1 MLKRMLPLLLVA
13 AMALTPGAYAQEPAQ
28 PVSLLFWHS
37 MSDEAGVLVDKF
49 VTQFNATI
57 GKDRQI
63 SVEAVFQGQ
72 YSDATTKLNSILTA
86 EDYAQLPDV
95 MNLDATGKVAYFN
108 SGRAWTLDDALVADP
123 GYDISQILPITLS
136 NWEFSGVRLGM
147 PFAAST
153 TIMFYNKTMLDEAGA
168 MAPETFQDIISLS
181 EKLPEKSAG
190 GLDVLAYSVVPNTP
204 TLANWLGQLGSYVV
218 NNKNGSEAMAKG
230 LECLE
235 NSALETFLTEW
246 KAMYDAGAL
255 TNAAGTTDQFV
266 AGQLAV
272 LTTSSS
278 NVTSLLEKIG
288 GAFELGAGFYPRVNA
303 RASDGATVSGSCVV
317 MFDKQD
323 EARKAAAWELVKYL
337 ASPEVQAEFAAA
349 TGYVPVNTA
358 AQEMAEYKALVAG
371 TPQYAVAGEQLA
383 ITPADMKSV
392 TVGPAKDFYYAIQ
405 DNIAMML
412 DEGLSVAET
421 VEMMADDLQGL
432 LYQYEQ
438 ANK

>member
-218 NNKNGSEAMAKG
+218 NNKNGSEAMATG

-235 NSALETFLTEW
+235 NGALETFLTEW

-303 RASDGATVSGSCVV
+303 QASDGATVSGSCVV

-323 EARKAAAWELVKYL
+323 EAKKAAAWELVKYL

>member
-13 AMALTPGAYAQEPAQ
+13 AMALTPGVYAQEPAQ
-28 PVSLLFWHS
+28 PESLLFWHS

-218 NNKNGSEAMAKG
+218 NNKNGSEAMATG

-235 NSALETFLTEW
+235 NGALETFLTEW

-303 RASDGATVSGSCVV
+303 QASDGATVSGSCVV

-358 AQEMAEYKALVAG
+358 AQEVAEYKALVAG

>member
-13 AMALTPGAYAQEPAQ
+13 AMALTPGVYAQEPAQ
-28 PVSLLFWHS
+28 PESLLFWHS

-218 NNKNGSEAMAKG
+218 NNKNGSEAMATG

-235 NSALETFLTEW
+235 NGALETFLTEW

-303 RASDGATVSGSCVV
+303 QASDGATVSGSCVV

>member
-1 MLKRMLPLLLVA
+1 
-13 AMALTPGAYAQEPAQ
+13 
-28 PVSLLFWHS
+28 
-37 MSDEAGVLVDKF
+37 
-49 VTQFNATI
+49 
-57 GKDRQI
+57 
-63 SVEAVFQGQ
+63 
-72 YSDATTKLNSILTA
+72 
-86 EDYAQLPDV
+86 
-95 MNLDATGKVAYFN
+95 
-108 SGRAWTLDDALVADP
+108 
-123 GYDISQILPITLS
+123 
-136 NWEFSGVRLGM
+136 
-147 PFAAST
+147 
-153 TIMFYNKTMLDEAGA
+153 
-168 MAPETFQDIISLS
+168 
-181 EKLPEKSAG
+181 
-190 GLDVLAYSVVPNTP
+190 
-204 TLANWLGQLGSYVV
+204 
-218 NNKNGSEAMAKG
+218 
-230 LECLE
+230 
-235 NSALETFLTEW
+235 
-246 KAMYDAGAL
+246 
-255 TNAAGTTDQFV
+255 
-266 AGQLAV
+266 
-272 LTTSSS
+272 
-278 NVTSLLEKIG
+278 G

-303 RASDGATVSGSCVV
+303 QASDGATVSGSCVV

>member
-13 AMALTPGAYAQEPAQ
+13 AMALTPGVYAQEPAQ
-28 PVSLLFWHS
+28 PESLLFWHS

-190 GLDVLAYSVVPNTP
+190 GLDVLVYSVVPNTP

-218 NNKNGSEAMAKG
+218 NNKNGSEAMATG

-235 NSALETFLTEW
+235 NGALETFLTEW

-303 RASDGATVSGSCVV
+303 QASDGATVSGSCVV

-323 EARKAAAWELVKYL
+323 EAKKAAAWELVKYL

>member
-63 SVEAVFQGQ
+63 SVKAVFQGQ

-108 SGRAWTLDDALVADP
+108 SGRAWTLDDALAADP

-218 NNKNGSEAMAKG
+218 NNKNGSEAMATG

-235 NSALETFLTEW
+235 NGALETFLTEW

-303 RASDGATVSGSCVV
+303 QASDGATVSGSCVV

-392 TVGPAKDFYYAIQ
+392 TVGPAKDFYYAVQ

>member
-13 AMALTPGAYAQEPAQ
+13 AMALTPGVYAQEPAQ
-28 PVSLLFWHS
+28 PESLLFWHS

-218 NNKNGSEAMAKG
+218 NNKNGSEAMATG

-235 NSALETFLTEW
+235 NGALETFLTEW

-303 RASDGATVSGSCVV
+303 QASDGATVSGSCVV

-323 EARKAAAWELVKYL
+323 EAKKAAAWELVKYL

-358 AQEMAEYKALVAG
+358 AQEVAEYKALVAG

>member
-13 AMALTPGAYAQEPAQ
+13 AMALTPGAYAQEPVQ

-218 NNKNGSEAMAKG
+218 NNKNGSEAMATG

-235 NSALETFLTEW
+235 NGALETFLTEW

-303 RASDGATVSGSCVV
+303 QASDGATVSGSCVV

>member
-108 SGRAWTLDDALVADP
+108 SGRAWTLDDALAADP

-218 NNKNGSEAMAKG
+218 NNKNGSEAMATG

-235 NSALETFLTEW
+235 NGALETFLTEW

-303 RASDGATVSGSCVV
+303 QASDGATVSGSCVV

>member
-108 SGRAWTLDDALVADP
+108 SGRAWTLDDALAADP

-218 NNKNGSEAMAKG
+218 NNKNGSEAMATG

-235 NSALETFLTEW
+235 NGALETFLTEW

-303 RASDGATVSGSCVV
+303 QASDGATVSGSCVV

-392 TVGPAKDFYYAIQ
+392 TVGPAKDFYYAVQ

-421 VEMMADDLQGL
+421 VEMMADDLQG
-432 LYQYEQ
+432 
-438 ANK
+438 

>member
-218 NNKNGSEAMAKG
+218 NNKNGSEAMATG

-235 NSALETFLTEW
+235 NGALETFLTEW

-303 RASDGATVSGSCVV
+303 QASDGATVSGSCVV

>member
-108 SGRAWTLDDALVADP
+108 SGRAWTLDDALAADP

-218 NNKNGSEAMAKG
+218 NNKNGSEAMATG

-235 NSALETFLTEW
+235 NGALETFLTEW

-303 RASDGATVSGSCVV
+303 QASDGATVSGSCVV

-421 VEMMADDLQGL
+421 VDMMADDLQGL

>member
-1 MLKRMLPLLLVA
+1 MLPLLLVA

-218 NNKNGSEAMAKG
+218 NNKNGSEAMATG

-235 NSALETFLTEW
+235 NGALETFLTEW

-303 RASDGATVSGSCVV
+303 QASDGATVSGSCVV

>member
-218 NNKNGSEAMAKG
+218 NNKNGSEAMATG

-235 NSALETFLTEW
+235 NGALETFLTEW
-246 KAMYDAGAL
+246 
-255 TNAAGTTDQFV
+255 
-266 AGQLAV
+266 
-272 LTTSSS
+272 
-278 NVTSLLEKIG
+278 
-288 GAFELGAGFYPRVNA
+288 
-303 RASDGATVSGSCVV
+303 
-317 MFDKQD
+317 
-323 EARKAAAWELVKYL
+323 
-337 ASPEVQAEFAAA
+337 
-349 TGYVPVNTA
+349 
-358 AQEMAEYKALVAG
+358 
-371 TPQYAVAGEQLA
+371 
-383 ITPADMKSV
+383 
-392 TVGPAKDFYYAIQ
+392 
-405 DNIAMML
+405 
-412 DEGLSVAET
+412 
-421 VEMMADDLQGL
+421 
-432 LYQYEQ
+432 
-438 ANK
+438 

>member
-218 NNKNGSEAMAKG
+218 NNKNGSEAMATG

-235 NSALETFLTEW
+235 NGALETFLTEW